1 EGRGRGDRRQSGQGR
16 AGEGQAD
23 ARRLVRRPGDEGD
36 PGQGQSAGGQR
47 AREAEA
53 RHRMSEAGSAVLPD
67 GGKVT
72 IRHARREDL
81 PALVALFAADSLG
94 GHGDTSDPVAAGDY
108 LAAFEEI
115 ERSPNDRLYV
125 AELAG
130 EVAGTFQTTLTRTL
144 TGRGSLKMTVEAVQ
158 TRADLRGCGNDSL
171 RHRGSAQ
178 GWRAS
183 GSAHVQC
190 RARGRPPVL

>member
-1 EGRGRGDRRQSGQGR
+1 
-16 AGEGQAD
+16 
-23 ARRLVRRPGDEGD
+23 
-36 PGQGQSAGGQR
+36 
-47 AREAEA
+47 
-53 RHRMSEAGSAVLPD
+53 MSEAGSAVLPD

-158 TRADLRGCGNDSL
+158 TRADLRGRGIGAAMIRFAIEEARRAGARQVQLMSNAVRVDA
-171 RHRGSAQ
+171 HRFYERLGFAKS
-178 GWRAS
+178 
-183 GSAHVQC
+183 HV
-190 RARGRPPVL
+190 GFKLKL